1 MSHLLRL
8 SLVLVFFIR
17 EVDKPASVA
26 FRFLDVLSEV
36 RSDRTGLR
44 GRRCR
49 RGGEE
54 AAW

>member
-49 RGGEE
+49 RGGEA